1 MENFTYILG
10 ASSEIAKEL
19 IKVEIN
25 KGKSLCLFTRNK
37 SILVGYLES
46 LEGYSKDKIKI
57 FEYNLLATQETF
69 ELLFSLKD
77 KFYPNKFYVMVG
89 YLGSKI
95 EDNSKDEVEKIY
107 EVNSNSLSRLFD
119 LLLDRGY
126 LSEIKTIFFSSSVGA
141 ELFYK
146 RYFHYYE
153 SKRLLNKYLNNLKAT
168 MSYEQANV
176 VSLMIGPVYD
186 TRMGPS
192 GGFFRLFAS
201 SKKSIAE
208 EIGAERS
215 YRGTVYIPAF
225 WSLFVLFYRIFPSF
239 IKNYLKKII

>member
-77 KFYPNKFYVMVG
+77 KFYP
-89 YLGSKI
+89 SKI

-153 SKRLLNKYLNNLKAT
+153 SKRLLNKYLNNLKASL
-168 MSYEQANV
+168 SYEQANV

-192 GGFFRLFAS
+192 AGFFRLFAS

-208 EIGAERS
+208 KIGAERS
-215 YRGTVYIPAF
+215 YRGTVYVPAF